1 MLHLPLLFLLL
12 PIYALILC
20 YVGRREI
27 KALGRLSLGYKI
39 QAVTIFFMSC
49 FVPALMSAI
58 FGYGQFEK
66 WFGWLFLPIIVLALV
81 WFKPNKEKQNET

>member
-1 MLHLPLLFLLL
+1 
-12 PIYALILC
+12 
-20 YVGRREI
+20 
-27 KALGRLSLGYKI
+27 
-39 QAVTIFFMSC
+39 
-49 FVPALMSAI
+49 MSAI